1 VTSLAGNNLLLF
13 EFLEGNHVTELPE
26 NIDLQWIGCTLL
38 ASQNR
43 QTTLEQLVTDVRDD
57 MRAMREQV
65 DVVVMTSLRLE
76 RGMAS
81 LRDDVRQ
88 LRQRVDRLEIAR

>member
-1 VTSLAGNNLLLF
+1 M
-13 EFLEGNHVTELPE
+13 TEPPE
-26 NIDLQWIGCTLL
+26 NIDLQWTGRTLL
-38 ASQNR
+38 AVQNR
-43 QTTLEQLVTDVRDD
+43 LATLEQLATDARDD
-57 MRAMREQV
+57 MHAMREQV

-76 RGMAS
+76 RGMSS

>member
-1 VTSLAGNNLLLF
+1 M
-13 EFLEGNHVTELPE
+13 TELPE
-26 NIDLQWIGCTLL
+26 NIDLQWIGRALL
-38 ASQNR
+38 AVQNR
-43 QTTLEQLVTDVRDD
+43 LATFEQLVTDVRDD

>member
-1 VTSLAGNNLLLF
+1 M
-13 EFLEGNHVTELPE
+13 TELPE
-26 NIDLQWIGCTLL
+26 NIDLQWIGRMLL
-38 ASQNR
+38 AVQNR
-43 QTTLEQLVTDVRDD
+43 LATFEQLVTDLRDD

>member
-1 VTSLAGNNLLLF
+1 MTG
-13 EFLEGNHVTELPE
+13 LPE
-26 NIDLQWIGCTLL
+26 NIDRQWVGGTLL

-43 QTTLEQLVTDVRDD
+43 QATLEQLITDVRDD
-57 MRAMREQV
+57 MRAMLEQV

-81 LRDDVRQ
+81 LRDDMPQ

>member
-1 VTSLAGNNLLLF
+1 M
-13 EFLEGNHVTELPE
+13 TELPE
-26 NIDLQWIGCTLL
+26 NIDLQWIGRTLL
-38 ASQNR
+38 SVQNR
-43 QTTLEQLVTDVRDD
+43 LATLEQLAADARDD
-57 MRAMREQV
+57 MHAMREQV

-76 RGMAS
+76 RGMSS

>member
-1 VTSLAGNNLLLF
+1 M
-13 EFLEGNHVTELPE
+13 TELPE
-26 NIDLQWIGCTLL
+26 NIDLQWIGRTLL
-38 ASQNR
+38 AVQNR
-43 QTTLEQLVTDVRDD
+43 LATFEQLVTDVRDD